1 MKKILWSLILLV
13 VATSAYADASGKI
26 GYMSGALVAQR
37 PDGTVK
43 VMAPK
48 AEVAE
53 GDLLVTAKDSYA
65 QVVMNDGTKMTMR
78 PNSNL
83 KIESYKFKADAPQA
97 DAAVFR
103 LLKGGFRTVTG
114 LIGKRGNKDAYQLRA
129 ATATIGIRGT
139 DFTSRLCATK
149 DCAEDGD
156 VKLAKSV
163 PTQPQAVG
171 RVMLIQGEL
180 AAKNKDGKARKLTLG
195 SPVYEGDILQSSVQS
210 HAVVAFRDGS
220 RITLQESSVFHVES
234 FKYDKATKQENAAL
248 RLLKGGVR
256 VVTGLIGR
264 VNHDNYKF
272 RVSAATIGIR
282 GTGFD
287 VWCNG
292 PCADASSKTQA
303 ASTTLWSQYAELNTP
318 SSMNDADS
326 PTGAWGKL
334 AEAEAGND
342 PLNGA
347 GVYVWQG
354 EVVFV
359 SGGSSFTVAL
369 NQAATLARDT
379 GRPIQI
385 MSIPVSVTNNNAPR
399 PDSVNVD
406 PEKLFEE
413 SRADGEPGL
422 YVTVHDGQV
431 ILSKGDQKVDLG
443 KGESGFSSEQLL
455 TRLSSTPSFMGA
467 DSKLDNIEKN
477 GNNKPGINGGGCV
490 VVP

>member
-1 MKKILWSLILLV
+1 MKKILWSLVLLA
-13 VATSAYADASGKI
+13 VATSAYAEVAGKI

-48 AEVAE
+48 AEVLE

-83 KIESYKFKADAPQA
+83 KIETYKFKQNEPQA
-97 DAAVFR
+97 DSAVFR

-114 LIGKRGNKDAYQLRA
+114 LIGKRGNKDAYKLRA

-139 DFTSRLCATK
+139 DFTSRLCATQ
-149 DCAEDGD
+149 DCADD
-156 VKLAKSV
+156 ADAKPAKPV
-163 PTQPQAVG
+163 APQPKAVG

-180 AAKNKDGKARKLTLG
+180 AAKDKESKARKLTLG

-220 RITLQESSVFHVES
+220 RITLQANSVFHVEA
-234 FKYDKATKQENAAL
+234 FQYDKATKQENAAL
-248 RLLKGGVR
+248 RLIKGGVR

-292 PCADASSKTQA
+292 PCAEEGALA
-303 ASTTLWSQYAELNTP
+303 AHSLWMQYAALEGVQA
-318 SSMNDADS
+318 NDAGPQS
-326 PTGAWGKL
+326 ALWL
-334 AEAEAGND
+334 AEAD
-342 PLNGA
+342 DSMNGA

-359 SGGSSFTVAL
+359 AKGESFTVAL
-369 NQAATLARDT
+369 NQAAQIAKAT
-379 GRPIQI
+379 GRPVAIRT
-385 MSIPVSVTNNNAPR
+385 IPAGVLNNTAPR
-399 PDSVNVD
+399 PDGVQVD
-406 PEKLFEE
+406 LDNTFDE
-413 SRADGEPGL
+413 STSGGEPGL

-443 KGESGFSSEQLL
+443 KGESGFSSAQLL
-455 TRLSSTPSFMGA
+455 TRLSVTPGFMGG
-467 DSKLDNIEKN
+467 DNKLDNIEN
-477 GNNKPGINGGGCV
+477 GGDNKSGVGGGGCV

>member
-1 MKKILWSLILLV
+1 MKKILWSLVLLV
-13 VATSAYADASGKI
+13 VATSAYAEVSGKI

-48 AEVAE
+48 AEVLE

-83 KIESYKFKADAPQA
+83 KIETYKFKQNEPQA

-114 LIGKRGNKDAYQLRA
+114 LIGKRGNKDAYKLRA

-139 DFTSRLCATK
+139 DFSSRLCATK
-149 DCAEDGD
+149 DCADDAEAKP
-156 VKLAKSV
+156 VKPAA
-163 PTQPQAVG
+163 PQLKAVG

-180 AAKNKDGKARKLTLG
+180 AAKDKDSKARKLTLG
-195 SPVYEGDILQSSVQS
+195 SPVYEGDVLQSSVQS
-210 HAVVAFRDGS
+210 HAVVAFRDGG
-220 RITLQESSVFHVES
+220 RITLQANSIFHVEA

-248 RLLKGGVR
+248 RLIKGGVR

-264 VNHDNYKF
+264 ANHDNYKF
-272 RVSAATIGIR
+272 RVSGATIGIR

-292 PCADASSKTQA
+292 PCADGSSNPQ
-303 ASTTLWSQYAELNTP
+303 ASTTLWSQYAELSTP
-318 SSMNDADS
+318 SSMNDA
-326 PTGAWGKL
+326 GGQVAAWGMM
-334 AEAEAGND
+334 AEAATGSGD

-347 GVYVWQG
+347 GVFVWQG
-354 EVVFV
+354 EVVFA
-359 SGGSSFTVAL
+359 SAGSSFTVAL
-369 NQAATLARDT
+369 NQAAALARET
-379 GRPIQI
+379 GKPIQI
-385 MSIPVSVTNNNAPR
+385 MSIPASITNNATPR

-406 PEKLFEE
+406 LEKIFEE
-413 SRADGEPGL
+413 SNADGEPGL

-443 KGESGFSSEQLL
+443 KGESGFTNEQLL
-455 TRLSSTPSFMGA
+455 TRLSVTPGFMSGG
-467 DSKLDNIEKN
+467 DVDNIEG
-477 GNNKPGINGGGCV
+477 GNKSGIGGSGCV

>member
-1 MKKILWSLILLV
+1 MKKILWSLVLLV
-13 VATSAYADASGKI
+13 VATSAYAEASGKI
-26 GYMSGALVAQR
+26 GYMSGTLVAQR
-37 PDGTVK
+37 ADGTVK
-43 VMAPK
+43 VMVPK
-48 AEVAE
+48 AEVLE

-83 KIESYKFKADAPQA
+83 KIESYTFKRNEPQA

-114 LIGKRGNKDAYQLRA
+114 LIGKRGDKDAYKLRA

-149 DCAEDGD
+149 DCADD
-156 VKLAKSV
+156 ADAKPAKPV
-163 PTQPQAVG
+163 APQPKTVG
-171 RVMLIQGEL
+171 RVMLIQGDL
-180 AAKNKDGKARKLTLG
+180 AAKDKDDKARRLTLG

-210 HAVVAFRDGS
+210 HAVVAFRDGG
-220 RITLQESSVFHVES
+220 RITLQANSVFHVEA
-234 FKYDKATKQENAAL
+234 FQYDKATKQENAAL
-248 RLLKGGVR
+248 RLIKGGVR

-292 PCADASSKTQA
+292 PCAEGENGLA
-303 ASTTLWSQYAELNTP
+303 AGPGGLWMKYAALDDGYA
-318 SSMNDADS
+318 NDAGPQS
-326 PTGAWGKL
+326 ALLL
-334 AEAEAGND
+334 AEADD
-342 PLNGA
+342 PMNGA

-354 EVVFV
+354 AVVLV
-359 SGGSSFTVAL
+359 AKGESFTVAL
-369 NQAATLARDT
+369 NQAAQIAKAT
-379 GRPIQI
+379 GQPVAIRT
-385 MSIPVSVTNNNAPR
+385 IPSSVLNNTAPK

-406 PEKLFEE
+406 IEKTFDE
-413 SRADGEPGL
+413 SVSEGEPGL

-431 ILSKGDQKVDLG
+431 ILSKGEQKVDLG

-455 TRLSSTPSFMGA
+455 TRLSVTPGFMGG
-467 DSKLDNIEKN
+467 DSKLDNIERGSDGKS
-477 GNNKPGINGGGCV
+477 GIGGSGCV

>member
-1 MKKILWSLILLV
+1 MKNILWSLVLLV
-13 VATSAYADASGKI
+13 VATSAYAEASGKI
-26 GYMSGALVAQR
+26 GYMSGTLVAQR

-43 VMAPK
+43 VMVPK
-48 AEVAE
+48 AEVLE

-83 KIESYKFKADAPQA
+83 KIESYQFKQNEPQA

-114 LIGKRGNKDAYQLRA
+114 LIGKRGNKDAYKLRA

-149 DCAEDGD
+149 DCADD
-156 VKLAKSV
+156 ADAKPAKPV
-163 PTQPQAVG
+163 APQPKAVG
-171 RVMLIQGEL
+171 RVMLIQGDL
-180 AAKNKDGKARKLTLG
+180 AAKDKDDKVRKLTLG

-210 HAVVAFRDGS
+210 HAVVAFRDGG
-220 RITLQESSVFHVES
+220 RITLQANSVFHVEA
-234 FKYDKATKQENAAL
+234 FKYDKATNQENAAL

-292 PCADASSKTQA
+292 PCADEGALA
-303 ASTTLWSQYAELNTP
+303 ATNLWMQYAA
-318 SSMNDADS
+318 MDDGHANDAGPQS
-326 PTGAWGKL
+326 ALLL
-334 AEAEAGND
+334 AETDD
-342 PLNGA
+342 PMNGA

-359 SGGSSFTVAL
+359 AKGESFTVAL
-369 NQAATLARDT
+369 NQAAQIAKTT
-379 GRPIQI
+379 GQPVAIRT
-385 MSIPVSVTNNNAPR
+385 IPSGVLNNTAPK
-399 PDSVNVD
+399 PDSVSVD
-406 PEKLFEE
+406 MDKTFEE
-413 SRADGEPGL
+413 SASEGEPGL

-443 KGESGFSSEQLL
+443 KGESGFTNEQLL
-455 TRLSSTPSFMGA
+455 TRLSSTPGFMGA
-467 DSKLDNIEKN
+467 DNKLDNIEKN
-477 GNNKPGINGGGCV
+477 GDNKAGINGGGCV